1 MSIVF
6 ILVFI
11 GMIYFLSILKSK
23 YKKSFNFRVLT
34 ALCLGGIFGTFLNV
48 VFLNSN
54 PDLISNVTVF
64 MSIFSTSYIRLLRM
78 MVVPLIFIAMLTSV
92 INAKAG
98 ASLRKIVTK
107 VIGVLVFTVAVSAVV
122 GIITVYLFNIDSV
135 AIADTLSGAENVMS
149 RQESLEN
156 FSDTLTSKN
165 YAQYITSFIPTNI
178 FSMFTGAERTDTLS
192 TVLLA
197 MFMGYAVLQLKKR
210 YPEKVEPFINGAN
223 SIKEVVLSM
232 VREVLKLTPYGVL
245 AMISTFFAQT
255 DPSTIGEL
263 FKFLAASYV
272 AMLIMYIIHLIL
284 VSIVGLSPKV
294 FAIKTWP
301 VLLFGFSSRSS
312 MSAVPMNI
320 STQTDSL
327 GVDEETASISASF
340 GTSIGQNGCAGIYP
354 AMLAIM
360 AAQITGVEV
369 NLLFIV
375 QLVIVTAISSFG
387 VAGVGGG
394 ATFAA
399 ITVLTVMGLDIRIAA
414 LLISIEALIDMAR
427 TALNINDSMLAGVI
441 TSKLNGTLNESK
453 YNEKTL

>member
-1 MSIVF
+1 MDIIFISIFV
-6 ILVFI
+6 
-11 GMIYFLSILKSK
+11 GMLFFLSILKSK
-23 YKKSFNFRVLT
+23 YKKGFNFRVLT
-34 ALCLGGIFGTFLNV
+34 ALCLGIVFGGTLNV
-48 VFLNSN
+48 LFLGNN
-54 PDLISNVTVF
+54 PELIETVTTF
-64 MSIFSTSYIRLLRM
+64 MSLFSTSYIRLLRM

-98 ASLRKIVTK
+98 SSLSKIVSK
-107 VIGVLVFTVAVSAVV
+107 VIGILVVTVAISALV
-122 GIITVYLFNIDSV
+122 GIASVYLFGIDSV
-135 AIADTLSGAENVMS
+135 AISNALSSTENVLGRADTLEGYSE
-149 RQESLEN
+149 
-156 FSDTLTSKN
+156 TLTSKN
-165 YAQYITSFIPTNI
+165 YAQYITAFIPTNI

-192 TVLLA
+192 TVLFA

-232 VREVLKLTPYGVL
+232 VREVLKLTPFGVL
-245 AMISTFFAQT
+245 AMISSFFAKT
-255 DPSTIGEL
+255 DATALGQL
-263 FKFLAASYV
+263 AKFLVASYFAIV
-272 AMLIMYIIHLIL
+272 VMYVIHLITITL
-284 VSIVGLSPKV
+284 VGLNPKE
-294 FAIKTWP
+294 FAKKTWP

-320 STQTDSL
+320 SAQTDSL

-360 AAQITGVEV
+360 AAQITGTPITAT
-369 NLLFIV
+369 FII
-375 QLVIVTAISSFG
+375 QLVVVTAISSFG

-427 TALNINDSMLAGVI
+427 TALNISDSMLAGVV
-441 TSKLNGTLNESK
+441 TSKLNDTLDESK
-453 YNEKTL
+453 YNE